1 MQQLLRQAAIYLV
14 PQTVIQRQI
23 DADMAQGGQTAQ
35 DDAFLQQN
43 DPGAIACGRN
53 CGGYTGYAAAYYAH
67 SHVPRNGDGMGL
79 LSDLL
84 WFFH

>member
-1 MQQLLRQAAIYLV
+1 MQTWPR
-14 PQTVIQRQI
+14 
-23 DADMAQGGQTAQ
+23 GGQTAQ

-53 CGGYTGYAAAYYAH
+53 CGGYTGYAAAYYDRIH
-67 SHVPRNGDGMGL
+67 FPRNGDGMGL

-84 WFFH
+84 WFSIDGMPRFLVYYSRCAGRRE